1 MCKSISFVLP
11 FTPQVMIMRRSSG
24 HHHPCFVY
32 PFSFITSVSDV
43 SLAQAIQTPTNHF
56 HICIEICMGRYNTR
70 ALAYT
75 ISSRYTYAE
84 RGSEICVASG
94 MVVAQ
99 NVKNRGN
106 VGAAVIHVS
115 FPYSLSNATDSC
127 ICLCKQIRPDTD
139 ESGTIRCV

>member
-24 HHHPCFVY
+24 HHRPCFVY

-56 HICIEICMGRYNTR
+56 HICIEYAWADITR

-75 ISSRYTYAE
+75 ISSRYRYAE
-84 RGSEICVASG
+84 RGSEICAASG

-115 FPYSLSNATDSC
+115 FPYSLSNATDSYVGAN
-127 ICLCKQIRPDTD
+127 R
-139 ESGTIRCV
+139 SGTVRCV